1 MHQPHPIDIAA
12 KASGEPVFREVG
24 VGPWAETHPG
34 EPRPDDPQSVNYD
47 RRFDSSLLDEGDR
60 RNVLDQYR
68 YWAVAA
74 IKADLDA
81 RGRHDFEVAVEN
93 WTHDF
98 NIGSMVRTANA
109 FQAKRVHIVGPH
121 KWNRKGSL
129 MTELYQHVENH
140 PSITELV
147 ECWKLR
153 IAGGIAAAQSQ
164 AAAIAFRM
172 HESAGKNVEA
182 GNDAGVSDAL
192 LAEGRVAGCA
202 PSGISTDASDASGVG
217 NGFEPTCMAQ
227 LAAID
232 QRIAELKA
240 ARVIALDIIPGAV
253 PMETYRFPKRCL
265 MLFGAEGPGLSEK
278 ALELADDVVYISQF
292 GSVRSI
298 NAGAAAAVSMHA
310 WISRARRSPAL
321 TSISYRPKSSSDWKN
336 RDDWSSVSGMIVPV
350 GGGFGSPVGA
360 SGGVSPSV
368 TGEAG
373 TLVRCSA
380 GRFLHLLEQ
389 SSR

>member
-1 MHQPHPIDIAA
+1 M
-12 KASGEPVFREVG
+12 
-24 VGPWAETHPG
+24 
-34 EPRPDDPQSVNYD
+34 
-47 RRFDSSLLDEGDR
+47 LDEGDR

-153 IAGGIAAAQSQ
+153 IAGEIAAAQSQ
-164 AAAIAFRM
+164 APPSHFVCMKAREKCGSWKRCRRKRCF
-172 HESAGKNVEA
+172 V
-182 GNDAGVSDAL
+182 
-192 LAEGRVAGCA
+192 AEGRVAGCA

-310 WISRARRSPAL
+310 WISQHAAPQL
-321 TSISYRPKSSSDWKN
+321 
-336 RDDWSSVSGMIVPV
+336 
-350 GGGFGSPVGA
+350 
-360 SGGVSPSV
+360 
-368 TGEAG
+368 
-373 TLVRCSA
+373 
-380 GRFLHLLEQ
+380 
-389 SSR
+389 